1 MFNRFGR
8 VASLAF
14 ALTAAIP
21 GAAFAEPSVG
31 ARMPSFRVNDL
42 TGSARTE
49 RDLVGGWSVV
59 FAMTDKDVGAD
70 LTAWWRR
77 VETAVP
83 QGTRMYTFVALDL
96 FPLIPTDTI
105 VSQARDSTPRP
116 RWNTVWLS
124 RDGSLA
130 QSLGLPEVE
139 MPWVF
144 VIDPTGRVAAS
155 IHERFTPAGLNRVL
169 AALRPAP

>member
-1 MFNRFGR
+1 M
-8 VASLAF
+8 F
-14 ALTAAIP
+14 ALAATVP
-21 GAAFAEPSVG
+21 GTAFAEPSVG

-42 TGSARTE
+42 TGSTRTE

-59 FAMTDKDVGAD
+59 FAMTDKDVGPD

-77 VETAVP
+77 VEAAVP

-105 VSQARDSTPRP
+105 VSQARDSTPRS

-124 RDGSLA
+124 RDGSFA
-130 QSLGLPEVE
+130 RSLGLPEVE

-144 VIDPTGRVAAS
+144 VIDPGGRVAAAL
-155 IHERFTPAGLNRVL
+155 HERVSAAGLNRVI
-169 AALRPAP
+169 AALNPAP